1 MQPEN
6 EKRTAPKGAAQIND
20 YYFELAVML
29 TRRSGLSGDL
39 LASEDSGNCNN
50 RSYLGTSK
58 WQERCDRSNSD
69 FN

>member
-1 MQPEN
+1 MQPDN
-6 EKRTAPKGAAQIND
+6 AKRTAPKGAAQND

-29 TRRSGLSGDL
+29 TRSGSLSRDL
-39 LASEDSGNCNN
+39 LASQDSGNCNDS
-50 RSYLGTSK
+50 SYLRTSK

>member
-1 MQPEN
+1 MQPKN

-29 TRRSGLSGDL
+29 TRRGSLSGNL

-50 RSYLGTSK
+50 SSYLGTTK